1 LVARVGGQVLAT
13 LPNLF
18 PQPGAEE
25 PPHRGAATMQHRGP
39 SGINQLG
46 GLFVNGR
53 PLPVCKRQ
61 RIVELAA
68 RGLRTADISHSLQV
82 STGCVSKIL
91 GRFYRTGAVGP
102 KAMGGSRPRAATPA
116 VVARLVQLKQQQPS
130 LFAREI
136 RCKLQAEG
144 LWAGSRVPSVSSIN
158 RVLRNLQS
166 HQQLLSFARDP
177 LPLGCCFP
185 IGPRADVP
193 METPRP
199 YPDTHP
205 RERLARA
212 TQLPDATIR
221 VWFSNRRAKW
231 RREAKQWLEARSG
244 GTWCEWL
251 LPPVAMGP
259 PAVATLCPPAAAFPV
274 QVGPGS

>member
-1 LVARVGGQVLAT
+1 
-13 LPNLF
+13 
-18 PQPGAEE
+18 
-25 PPHRGAATMQHRGP
+25 MQHPGQLCHHPWATHGPRPGLHVPSAAPGGPPGP

-53 PLPVCKRQ
+53 PLPVCKRR

-68 RGLRTADISHSLQV
+68 RGVRSAAIARCLQV
-82 STGCVSKIL
+82 SAGCVSKIL

-116 VVARLVQLKQQQPS
+116 VVARIAQLKQQQPA

-144 LWAGSRVPSVSSIN
+144 VCAGGRAPSVSSIN

-166 HQQLLSFARDP
+166 RLQLLPFAGDP
-177 LPLGCCFP
+177 L
-185 IGPRADVP
+185 GPEFR
-193 METPRP
+193 RGQ
-199 YPDTHP
+199 YPDSRA
-205 RERLARA
+205 RERLASA
-212 TQLPDATIR
+212 TRLPDATIR

-231 RREAKQWLEARSG
+231 RREAKLRLEAGSG
-244 GTWCEWL
+244 ALSSPCPVQLCAAGDTPVTAVQVAPGSDALQHSGTRLLQLWL
-251 LPPVAMGP
+251 L
-259 PAVATLCPPAAAFPV
+259 
-274 QVGPGS
+274 